1 MENNLYRSS
10 RGQSHAGITKHRK
23 AFRLFAL
30 FTTEVLKD
38 ENVREVY
45 VELNERN
52 KAIR

>member
-1 MENNLYRSS
+1 MENNLNRS
-10 RGQSHAGITKHRK
+10 RRVLLNAKK

-30 FTTEVLKD
+30 FTTEVLMD
-38 ENVREVY
+38 ENVREFY